1 MYGYSFNKIF
11 KTLDSDSAPTP
22 ASGSFVPLSWSGDT
36 SKFESGID
44 FTIPNTFNSIR
55 RKTGTGTSFT
65 DVTLE
70 SDQVIAQGTSFTFS
84 CDLFA
89 GSNTDVWYSIG
100 QEGLHTSGISFG
112 DLEFALRLDFPGSG
126 SFINVEW
133 WESGTKVSTIGTFN
147 INTKI
152 SVVLGYDGANN
163 VNAKVVYDTGQH
175 TYSTTTSYTT
185 ENLAI
190 YFLARDVNAEVGDHI
205 ALKTITQP
213 NRLLL
218 AFGDSITF
226 GGADVGGYSSIDG
239 SSYVAK
245 TVAYTNHRHF
255 ACPVLADPGDVSSQ
269 VISNQ
274 VPLASN
280 FYNASYDS
288 NVAILMVGIND
299 LKLPSPPTAATINAN
314 LDSIVSSLQTDG
326 FTVVILTVIRDH
338 SAADYADRAV
348 VNSHIIAGN
357 TGADYVCDLTGTTLE
372 TDTALFEAD
381 LLHPNPAGMTVIA
394 DNLWL
399 ITKDL

>member
-11 KTLDSDSAPTP
+11 KSLDSDSTPTP
-22 ASGSFVPLSWSGDT
+22 ASGSFVPLSWGGNT

-44 FTIPNTFNSIR
+44 FTIPNTFNTIKRTSS
-55 RKTGTGTSFT
+55 GTTFV

-70 SDQVIAQGTSFTFS
+70 SDQTVSQGTAFTVS
-84 CDLFA
+84 
-89 GSNTDVWYSIG
+89 GDVYTGGIDAWYSIG
-100 QEGLHTSGISFG
+100 QEGLHTSGITFS

-126 SFINVEW
+126 SVINVEW
-133 WESGTKVSTIGTFN
+133 WESGTKITTIGTIPLN
-147 INTKI
+147 SLVSWVIE
-152 SVVLGYDGANN
+152 YDGANN
-163 VNAKVVYDTGQH
+163 INVTVDNGVSPL
-175 TYSTTTSYTT
+175 TYSTTSSYTT
-185 ENLAI
+185 ENLAV
-190 YFLARDVNAEVGDHI
+190 YLLARDSASNVTDHL
-205 ALKTITQP
+205 ALKTVSQP
-213 NRLLL
+213 NRLMLSL
-218 AFGDSITF
+218 GDSITF

-255 ACPVLADPGDVSSQ
+255 ACPVLAVSGKTSAQ
-269 VISNQ
+269 VLSEQ
-274 VPLASN
+274 ASIASDY
-280 FYNASYDS
+280 YNVSYDS
-288 NVAILMVGIND
+288 NLATVMCGIND
-299 LKLPSPPTAATINAN
+299 LRIARSAALINAD

-372 TDTALFEAD
+372 TDTALFESD

>member
-11 KTLDSDSAPTP
+11 KSLDSDSTPTP

-44 FTIPNTFNSIR
+44 FTIPNTFNTIKRTNS
-55 RKTGTGTSFT
+55 GTTFV

-70 SDQVIAQGTSFTFS
+70 SDQTIPQGTAFTVS
-84 CDLFA
+84 GDIYT
-89 GSNTDVWYSIG
+89 GNTDAWYSIG

-112 DLEFALRLDFPGSG
+112 DLEFALRLDFPSSG
-126 SFINVEW
+126 SVINVEW
-133 WESGTKVSTIGTFN
+133 WESGTKITTIGTIPLN
-147 INTKI
+147 SLASWVIE
-152 SVVLGYDGANN
+152 YDGANN
-163 VNAKVVYDTGQH
+163 INVTVDNGVSPL
-175 TYSTTTSYTT
+175 TYSTTSSYTT
-185 ENLAI
+185 ENLAV
-190 YFLARDVNAEVGDHI
+190 YLLARDTGSNVTDHL
-205 ALKTITQP
+205 ALKTVSQP
-213 NRLLL
+213 NRLMLSL
-218 AFGDSITF
+218 GDSITF

-255 ACPVLADPGDVSSQ
+255 ACPVLAVSGKTSAQ
-269 VISNQ
+269 VLSEQ
-274 VPLASN
+274 ASIASDY
-280 FYNASYDS
+280 YNVSYDS
-288 NVAILMVGIND
+288 NVATVMCGIND
-299 LKLPSPPTAATINAN
+299 LRIARSAALINAD

-338 SAADYADRAV
+338 STADYADRSV
-348 VNSHIIAGN
+348 VNSHILAGN

>member
-11 KTLDSDSAPTP
+11 KTLDSDSTPTP
-22 ASGSFVPLSWSGDT
+22 ASGSFLPLSWSGDT

-44 FTIPNTFNSIR
+44 FTIPNTFNSIKR
-55 RKTGTGTSFT
+55 TNSGTTFV

-70 SDQVIAQGTSFTFS
+70 SDQTIAQGTAFTLS
-84 CDLFA
+84 GDIYT
-89 GSNTDVWYSIG
+89 GGTDAWYSIG

-112 DLEFALRLDFPGSG
+112 DLEFALRLDFPSSG
-126 SFINVEW
+126 SVINVEW
-133 WESGTKVSTIGTFN
+133 WESGTKITTIGTIPLN
-147 INTKI
+147 SLASWVIE
-152 SVVLGYDGANN
+152 YDGANN
-163 VNAKVVYDTGQH
+163 INVTVDNGVSPL
-175 TYSTTTSYTT
+175 TYSTTSSYTT
-185 ENLAI
+185 ENLAV
-190 YFLARDVNAEVGDHI
+190 YLLARDTGSNVTDHL
-205 ALKTITQP
+205 ALKTVSQP
-213 NRLLL
+213 NRLMLSL
-218 AFGDSITF
+218 GDSITF
-226 GGADVGGYSSIDG
+226 GGAAVGGYSSIDG

-255 ACPVLADPGDVSSQ
+255 ACPILAVSGKTSAQVLSEQASIASDYYNVS
-269 VISNQ
+269 
-274 VPLASN
+274 
-280 FYNASYDS
+280 FDS
-288 NVAILMVGIND
+288 NLATVMCGIND
-299 LKLPSPPTAATINAN
+299 LRIARSAALINAD

-338 SAADYADRAV
+338 STADYADRAV

-394 DNLWL
+394 DKLWL